1 MPAMC
6 GGTPAHALIAMH
18 AMLDLSTR
26 AAPNVP
32 RPLPKPGCRLIPH
45 ALLGLLVLFQ
55 PGAFATRA
63 YYVLAVLG
71 MVYMNFTN
79 AKRAAA
85 LLPGGV
91 AALLG
96 GAPAKPHAH

>member
-1 MPAMC
+1 MGMSGGMPAC
-6 GGTPAHALIAMH
+6 PEALASKRRCTG
-18 AMLDLSTR
+18 AASQA
-26 AAPNVP
+26 AAPVP
-32 RPLPKPGCRLIPH
+32 PAPPPRRLIPH

-63 YYVLAVLG
+63 YYLLALAG
-71 MVYMNFTN
+71 MTYMNFTN

-96 GAPAKPHAH
+96 GAPPKPHTH